1 MKTLVTIG
9 SNTYITSESDLSKL
23 LTLWRSL
30 TRVSERVIYGPGE
43 KTETRYDEELG
54 YRRVQVMDPE
64 SERIRIEVLPDGEVI
79 TEDHFK
85 RLAAE
90 AEQRNAEWAKQP
102 ENLPR
107 VA

>member
-23 LTLWRSL
+23 LTFCRTLK
-30 TRVSERVIYGPGE
+30 RVSEQVIYGPGE
-43 KTETRYDEELG
+43 KTETRYDDELG
-54 YRRVQVMDPE
+54 YRRVQVVNPE

-79 TEDHFK
+79 TEDQFN
-85 RLAAE
+85 RLAE
-90 AEQRNAEWAKQP
+90 ETEQRNAEWSKQQQS
-102 ENLPR
+102 LPR

>member
-23 LTLWRSL
+23 LTLCRTL

-43 KTETRYDEELG
+43 KAETRYDEELG
-54 YRRVQVMDPE
+54 YQRVQVMNPE
-64 SERIRIEVLPDGEVI
+64 SERIRIEILPDGEVI
-79 TEDHFK
+79 TEDQFN
-85 RLAAE
+85 RLAE
-90 AEQRNAEWAKQP
+90 ETEQRNAEWSKQQQ
-102 ENLPR
+102 NLPR